1 VEQLMKWTKGNE
13 VWAMAVVHPE
23 QAEQSA
29 IFPLAAIQSVLD
41 NFADVFAEPKTLP
54 PSRPYDHALTLKR
67 DAVPFNCCP

>member
-29 IFPLAAIQSVLD
+29 IVPPVAIQSVLD
-41 NFADVFAEPKTLP
+41 NFADVFAEPKTL
-54 PSRPYDHALTLKR
+54 ATLSTL
-67 DAVPFNCCP
+67 